1 MGPAAL
7 ILLCLPSL
15 PQARAATPASAPDGS
30 FTLVLP
36 AGWASGSDGLI
47 RHKRDA
53 FTVELMASRSTGG
66 LPAADFL
73 HGVAS
78 NEEAGPVTYTWSG
91 RTSDDHA
98 AGCIDTRKASN
109 ALKPE
114 LRTWCA
120 VDLGDQRVALFR
132 METRDIINARSYGTL
147 VRRLVHQVQPSNA
160 AAIASTATTATDG
173 TTASASTNTA
183 DTASLSTPT
192 SSDLQ
197 TRLRRDDSYQCY
209 QGRWN
214 PSAAQDDLRVYWRA
228 ESNEMV
234 ARFEV
239 QDTTGVQLYY
249 LGGTVDLANG
259 EWFGHLDR
267 FEGPTSS
274 ASGVHRMFNGVDSQG
289 SATSSTL
296 STFRT
301 TQDRDFTRL
310 SVCAGPD

>member
-15 PQARAATPASAPDGS
+15 PAARADAAPAAPDGS
-30 FTLVLP
+30 FTLALP
-36 AGWASGSDGLI
+36 SGWDAGTDGLI

-53 FTVELMASRSTGG
+53 FTIELMASRTTGG

-78 NEEAGPVTYTWSG
+78 NEAAGPVTYTWSG
-91 RTSDDHA
+91 RTDDDHA
-98 AGCIDTRKASN
+98 AGCIDTRKASS

-120 VDLGDQRVALFR
+120 VDLGDERVALFR

-147 VRRLVHQVQPSNA
+147 ARRLVHQVKPAATTTSA
-160 AAIASTATTATDG
+160 AAAAPTATSVTAAASPA
-173 TTASASTNTA
+173 TA
-183 DTASLSTPT
+183 T

-197 TRLRRDDSYQCY
+197 ARLRKDDSYQCY

-214 PSAAQDDLRVYWRA
+214 PSATRDDLRVYWRPD
-228 ESNEMV
+228 SSEMV

-239 QDTTGVQLYY
+239 DDGSGTQLYY
-249 LGGTVDLANG
+249 LGGTVDTASG

-274 ASGVHRMFNGVDSQG
+274 GSGVHRMFNGVDTQG
-289 SATSSTL
+289 SAVGGKLT
-296 STFRT
+296 TFRT

-310 SVCAGPD
+310 SACAGPD